1 MWPFKRK
8 NEKSLRP
15 VPVPEIW
22 EWDSAI
28 GYRVNGFLELHPEAM
43 FEIAASGFSVVSV
56 YFDGVGTA
64 TLSVSH
70 LAENHVELQPICWV
84 SDDPDRARR
93 GFGFTGYGSDGSLR
107 ITLPASPLEQVS
119 KGFVFQNGRNVF
131 TVKPTQSVSEVDQ
144 LVARMERDGS

>member
-8 NEKSLRP
+8 NEKNLRP
-15 VPVPEIW
+15 LPVPEVW
-22 EWDSAI
+22 EWDSVV
-28 GYRVNGFLELHPEAM
+28 GQKVQTFFDLHPEVTVQ
-43 FEIAASGFSVVSV
+43 IQSSGLSRVSV

-64 TLSVSH
+64 TLLVVE
-70 LAENHVELQPICWV
+70 LAENHIELQPFCWV